1 MDEATT
7 RRDVTDLLLRY
18 AWAIDS
24 KDWELLRTCFTAD
37 CLVVYGNG
45 DSPYPG
51 GARRFRSRDELV
63 DYMERTHQPLD
74 GSLHRMS
81 NIQVTPTDPGAA
93 TAISY
98 GDNLL
103 VLRTHPDGP
112 FYESAGHYA
121 DELLRQDGLWRI
133 TTRQYTRVWAQ
144 GNGRVVQPGS
154 RPGPGA
160 RDA

>member
-1 MDEATT
+1 MDEDAT

-24 KDWELLRTCFTAD
+24 KDWELLHTCFVAD

-45 DSPYPG
+45 NSPHPG
-51 GARRFRSRDELV
+51 GARRFGSRDELV
-63 DYMERTHQPLD
+63 GYMQHTHQPLD

-81 NIQVTPTDPGAA
+81 NIQVTVTGRDAA
-93 TAISY
+93 TAIAY

-103 VLRTHPDGP
+103 VLRSHPDGP

-121 DELLRQDGLWRI
+121 DELVRRDGEWRI
-133 TTRQYTRVWAQ
+133 TTRRYTRVWAQ
-144 GNGRVVQPGS
+144 GNGRVVQPDTP
-154 RPGPGA
+154 PGRGA
-160 RDA
+160 VDA